1 MAQAELPFS
10 NSEIQ
15 TMIKTCVAVA
25 TNRGAASDDGRRE
38 QNDIRE
44 LQKLYYFLG
53 RVHPRSTV
61 TYSQDDVELLW
72 RYK

>member
-10 NSEIQ
+10 NFEIQ
-15 TMIKTCVAVA
+15 TMIKTCIAA
-25 TNRGAASDDGRRE
+25 AQRRGAASDDGRRE

-44 LQKLYYFLG
+44 LQKLYYFLS